1 MLWPIAG
8 LAMDVFADDRY
19 VPSFQYVHPWFRAW
33 HSYQHKSIWVRNLG
47 IVFTVMA

>member
-19 VPSFQYVHPWFRAW
+19 VPSYTYMHPWF
-33 HSYQHKSIWVRNLG
+33 VG
-47 IVFTVMA
+47 